1 MKNDAARAA
10 PAMTDRD
17 DARVRKALQ
26 GADFPADRNDL
37 VAYATDRG
45 EVDEKTLTALAALP
59 EGRYGS
65 MDEVIDAVPH
75 RPGSVA
81 DR

>member
-1 MKNDAARAA
+1 
-10 PAMTDRD
+10 MTDRD
-17 DARVRKALQ
+17 DTRVRKALQ
-26 GADFPADRNDL
+26 GANFPSERNDL

-59 EGRYGS
+59 AGTYGS
-65 MDEVIDAVPH
+65 VDEVVDAVPH

>member
-1 MKNDAARAA
+1 
-10 PAMTDRD
+10 MTDRD
-17 DARVRKALQ
+17 DIRVRKALQ
-26 GADFPADRNDL
+26 GADFPAARNDL

-45 EVDEKTLTALAALP
+45 EVDERTLAALADLP
-59 EGRYGS
+59 EGTYGS
-65 MDEVIDAVPH
+65 VDEVVDAVPH

>member
-1 MKNDAARAA
+1 MKKDAGRAA
-10 PAMTDRD
+10 EVMTERD

-26 GADFPADRNDL
+26 GADFPAARNDL
-37 VAYATDRG
+37 VAYATDRD
-45 EVDEKTLTALAALP
+45 VDEKTLTALAALP
-59 EGRYGS
+59 DGTYGS
-65 MDEVIDAVPH
+65 LDEVVEAVPH

>member
-1 MKNDAARAA
+1 VKNDAGRAA
-10 PAMTDRD
+10 ATMTERD

-26 GADFPADRNDL
+26 GADFPAERNDL
-37 VAYATDRG
+37 VAYATDRD
-45 EVDEKTLTALAALP
+45 VDEKTLVALAALP
-59 EGRYGS
+59 DGTYDS
-65 MDEVIDAVPH
+65 LDEVVDAVPQ